1 MPPPRPLAALLLLAC
16 LPAAARA
23 DLPTLLSCAP
33 DDIHRAALTL
43 DESGAPLAASV
54 SIAAGARE
62 CDLYTEGAP
71 ARQADGSWQFAWR
84 DRGDGADH
92 ALRVSRKAAG
102 YTLALQP
109 AACGALVLPAAFT
122 LAASAKGCHSGVDKH
137 AAFVQFWRSL
147 REAVAR
153 DDGAALEK
161 LSLPQLLFVEGPD
174 EVKAPASVM
183 RHAARCLLDV
193 PAPVQRTD
201 LRAILMATDSP
212 RLDRPPLS
220 TRRNQWVSFAGA
232 MTAAWTP
239 QGWRIEGFN
248 ASPSVMRDCQAG
260 R

>member
-1 MPPPRPLAALLLLAC
+1 MLLRPLAALLMLAG
-16 LPAAARA
+16 LSVAARA
-23 DLPTLLSCAP
+23 DLPTLLACAP

-43 DESGAPLAASV
+43 DEQGAPLGASV
-54 SIAAGARE
+54 SIAAGTRE
-62 CDLYTEGAP
+62 CDLSTEGAP
-71 ARQADGSWQFAWR
+71 IQQPDGSWRFTWR
-84 DRGDGADH
+84 DRSEGGDH
-92 ALRVSRKAAG
+92 ALRVSRSAAG
-102 YTLALQP
+102 YAVTLQP
-109 AACGALVLPAAFT
+109 AACGALVLPSTFM
-122 LAASAKGCHSGVDKH
+122 LAAAGKGCQSSVDRH

-147 REAVAR
+147 REAIAR

-174 EVKAPASVM
+174 DVKAPASVM
-183 RHAARCLLDV
+183 RHAARCLPDV

-212 RLDRPPLS
+212 RLDMPPLS
-220 TRRNQWVSFAGA
+220 NRRNQWVSFAGA

-248 ASPSVMRDCQAG
+248 ASPSVMRDCKAG